1 MAVPERWQ
9 CRHHPMPMLRMLM
22 HQMLLL
28 RVALLRGLG
37 SGETELHVALLQAGR
52 EQLKRGPA
60 AA

>member
-1 MAVPERWQ
+1 
-9 CRHHPMPMLRMLM
+9 M